1 MTKKFGNNKK
11 MTETQEDVIFETL
24 SSTNQRLMRE
34 MEEFLSS
41 VDKSDVLPAPVQST
55 AAGLQPQSTSS
66 SVNPRQQRHDCGGV
80 IFERSTEDCDNKMG
94 INEAQSSEDYDDF
107 DMKLQNIDNTIDKAL
122 HNLQTQSE
130 GGRKP
135 AEYEYYNDP
144 KYQRQNRDHSLDD
157 DSLVAM
163 AKRLDDAS
171 IISDPSVI
179 CGTREKFPLIANQR
193 YNRKSALLPEKTKSG
208 NGEERLAHSRRN
220 SNTSSASSSS
230 SNLPRDEGVHSNN
243 SARYK
248 TEEDVLKSTP
258 AVEKETAA
266 RTFDNNKSQP
276 SIPRSHFK
284 DCDNRTYKNSS
295 VNHIRKEN
303 YIQPMPSSSSEYRK
317 KSSIHNEQVDL
328 KSRRKRDSPPA
339 DSRYAQTIPPRASYS
354 DFRSGSTT
362 INSSH
367 DSDTDDGEGSD
378 HTEFFYESTDEGSE
392 CDDEYDPRA
401 VGSSVAD
408 AVKDLNNQRG
418 LKRVMNLFGKKSKG
432 EEDMWSVSTQR

>member
-1 MTKKFGNNKK
+1 M
-11 MTETQEDVIFETL
+11 TQEDVIFETL

-41 VDKSDVLPAPVQST
+41 VDKSDVLPAPVQSP
-55 AAGLQPQSTSS
+55 AAGPQTQSTSS
-66 SVNPRQQRHDCGGV
+66 SVNPRQQRHDCDGV
-80 IFERSTEDCDNKMG
+80 TFERSTEDCDNKTG

-122 HNLQTQSE
+122 HNLQTQSKSE
-130 GGRKP
+130 GRKP

-144 KYQRQNRDHSLDD
+144 KYQRQTRDHSLDD

-193 YNRKSALLPEKTKSG
+193 YNRKSAKLLPEKTTSG
-208 NGEERLAHSRRN
+208 NRGERLAHSRRN
-220 SNTSSASSSS
+220 SNTSSVSSSS

-276 SIPRSHFK
+276 SIPRSYFK
-284 DCDNRTYKNSS
+284 DDDNRTYKNSS

-303 YIQPMPSSSSEYRK
+303 YIQPMPSSEYRK
-317 KSSIHNEQVDL
+317 KSSGAKGSANIHNEQVDL
-328 KSRRKRDSPPA
+328 KSRRKRDSPPV

-418 LKRVMNLFGKKSKG
+418 LKRVMNLFGKKNKG

>member
-1 MTKKFGNNKK
+1 
-11 MTETQEDVIFETL
+11 
-24 SSTNQRLMRE
+24 

-41 VDKSDVLPAPVQST
+41 VDKSDVLPAPVQSSD
-55 AAGLQPQSTSS
+55 ARPQPQSTSS
-66 SVNPRQQRHDCGGV
+66 SVPRQQRHNCGGV
-80 IFERSTEDCDNKMG
+80 IFERSTEDCDNKTG

-122 HNLQTQSE
+122 HNLQTQSKSE

-144 KYQRQNRDHSLDD
+144 KYQRQTRDHSLDD

-163 AKRLDDAS
+163 ARRLDDAS

-193 YNRKSALLPEKTKSG
+193 YNRKSPEKTTSG
-208 NGEERLAHSRRN
+208 NRGERLAHSRRS

-230 SNLPRDEGVHSNN
+230 SNLPREEGVHSNN
-243 SARYK
+243 SARHK
-248 TEEDVLKSTP
+248 TEEDVLKSKP

-276 SIPRSHFK
+276 SIPRSYFK
-284 DCDNRTYKNSS
+284 DDDNRTYKNTSA
-295 VNHIRKEN
+295 NHIRKEN

-317 KSSIHNEQVDL
+317 KSSEQVDL
-328 KSRRKRDSPPA
+328 KSRRKRDSAPA

-354 DFRSGSTT
+354 DFRNGSTT

-432 EEDMWSVSTQR
+432 EEDMCLKLSLETCSVYMDSIVYGKVQY